1 MKPETI
7 FQICNSI
14 APVGWLLLIVA
25 PRWKWTRGIVLSGLF
40 PLLLALVYLFLIAF
54 HFGEREG
61 DFSSLE
67 GVTKLFENPFA
78 LVAGWVHYLAFDL
91 LVGCWILANSQ
102 KHNIHHLLII
112 PCLLLTFLFGPIGFL
127 IYFIVRWAKTKQFFH
142 ENF

>member
-25 PRWKWTRGIVLSGLF
+25 PRWKWTSGIVLSGIF

-54 HFGEREG
+54 HFGEGEG

>member
-14 APVGWLLLIVA
+14 APVGWFLLIVA
-25 PRWKWTRGIVLSGLF
+25 PRWKWTSGIVLSGIF

-54 HFGEREG
+54 HFGEGEG
-61 DFSSLE
+61 DFSSLD